1 MLFLATPRDG
11 AGYPEH
17 AQGAETVRTR
27 WFEIGICT
35 LGTVDWSKG
44 EIAFGANHAPAG
56 WF

>member
-27 WFEIGICT
+27 WFEIGICP
-35 LGTVDWSKG
+35 LGRVDWSKG
-44 EIAFGANHAPAG
+44 EIAFGANHAPAV